1 MPSKYIKPP
10 LIDAYITRHRTVA
23 KTMKHSYLLLGS
35 NLNSYFESIALWDLS
50 SISCEMDIIS
60 ATANFFIA
68 YTTNSQCSHVI
79 EAYPIISR
87 WKPASTSLRHPPLT
101 TRSPIATI
109 AISNTTEQLSLGIT
123 ALVKEWQNNEA
134 ANLGLLL
141 KMPQVVLPDN
151 SVSLFSGNYCDSSCW
166 PFIEIH
172 YTSPDVVPC
181 IYKPDTI
188 NVSEVV
194 HTAGDWSYTAP
205 LDVLPYNYSYTISN
219 TGTNPAIVRLNVSA
233 DGHFWLEQSALNILS
248 PANSIA
254 LVPDTITRYAR
265 VAFCS
270 LNPCHDTTLRIC
282 TQGRTTM

>member
-23 KTMKHSYLLLGS
+23 KTMKHSYLLVGRH
-35 NLNSYFESIALWDLS
+35 LNSYFESMALWDIS
-50 SISCEMDIIS
+50 SLPCNLDIIS

-68 YTTNSQCSHVI
+68 DTNLQCSNVI
-79 EAYPIISR
+79 GAYPIISR
-87 WKPASTSLRHPPLT
+87 WKPAYTSLRHPPLT
-101 TRSPIATI
+101 TRTPIATI
-109 AISNTTEQLSLGIT
+109 ALSNTTEQLSFGIT
-123 ALVKEWQNNEA
+123 TLVKEWQNNET
-134 ANLGLLL
+134 ANLGILL
-141 KMPQVVLPDN
+141 KMLEPVLPDN
-151 SVSLFSGNYCDSSCW
+151 SVSLFSGNYYDSSCW

-181 IYKPDTI
+181 VYKPDTI

-194 HTAGDWSYTAP
+194 HTTGDWSYTAP

-219 TGTNPAIVRLNVSA
+219 TGTNPAIVCLNVSA
-233 DGHFWLEQSALNILS
+233 DGRFWLDQSALNILS
-248 PANSIA
+248 PANSAA

-270 LNPCHDTTLRIC
+270 LNPFHNTTLSIC
-282 TQGRTTM
+282 TQGRT